1 MFGGARLLFLD
12 IQLWQQANWQSS
24 MPGRGMCRL
33 RAPHDQPQYFFRD
46 ANPLVT
52 AKLDLSL
59 NEVSAAVDKA
69 IKASR
74 LAPL

>member
-24 MPGRGMCRL
+24 MSGRGMCRL
-33 RAPHDQPQYFFRD
+33 RAPHQPQYFFRD